1 MDIHLRMQT
10 ALPWTMIFV
19 SKTRPEQPTVVKG
32 RSFKDTL
39 IDEDNEIILYYC
51 IVTLNIKVVRW
62 EGFD

>member
-1 MDIHLRMQT
+1 
-10 ALPWTMIFV
+10 MIFV

-39 IDEDNEIILYYC
+39 IGEDNEITLYYC